1 MPLNPLYQ
9 AGISPNKAGHGEE
22 PMSEKKKIFKP
33 LPISGFPEWLPE
45 VRAVELQWFDHI
57 RRVFESYGFCNIE
70 TPSVELLDALKAKGG
85 DGEADV
91 DKEMFIIRHLSR
103 EVEESSKE
111 PRLALH
117 FDQTVPLAR
126 YTAQHFNELVFPFKR
141 YQMQRVWRGERPQA
155 GRFREFY
162 QCDIDVINVAS
173 LPLHFDAEMPAIIWE
188 ILSSLPGMEKEKE
201 NIQIRVSNRKIL
213 IGFLESLGIT
223 NAEDIAKV
231 TRIIDKAPKLD
242 EAHIHKLF
250 QDAFSYKKPD
260 DPVSYFPE
268 GFPRK
273 EITTFI
279 DITKSTSG
287 NLGIKDLKRILADL
301 VYKSERGS
309 QNATK
314 IFDDGFE
321 ELAFVLDQLSHL
333 PPGAVVA
340 DLSIVRGLDYYTGT
354 VYETVFL
361 DDPGYG
367 SICSGGR
374 YDDLAGNYINKHLPG
389 VGISIGFSRLFDRL
403 RQQGKLPA
411 GRLSPADIMVVM
423 PSEERRAL
431 TMETAQK
438 LRAQGHKVETF
449 HNPVKL
455 ARQLAYAEK
464 KGIPYVW
471 FPPFEDGKDHEVKN
485 MQAGT
490 QAKADPGNWKKD
502 E

>member
-1 MPLNPLYQ
+1 
-9 AGISPNKAGHGEE
+9 
-22 PMSEKKKIFKP
+22 MSEKKKIFKP

-45 VRAVELQWFDHI
+45 TRAVELQWFDHI
-57 RRVFESYGFCNIE
+57 RRIFESYGFCNIE

-91 DKEMFIIRHLSR
+91 DKEIYVLDRYHK
-103 EVEESSKE
+103 EEGDKE
-111 PRLALH
+111 ARLALH

-162 QCDIDVINVAS
+162 QCDIDVINVDS

-188 ILSSLPGMEKEKE
+188 ILSSLPGMEKEKD
-201 NIQIRVSNRKIL
+201 NIQIQISNRKIL
-213 IGFLESLGIT
+213 IGFLNSIGIIEGSLITKITNLIDKIEKTGLKEFYISIEETLKQHISDGSEIQDLIQKIAEFGSLAKPYKDADELEETLRGSKYINTKVPQIDEGLKELVFVLESL
-223 NAEDIAKV
+223 
-231 TRIIDKAPKLD
+231 
-242 EAHIHKLF
+242 
-250 QDAFSYKKPD
+250 S
-260 DPVSYFPE
+260 
-268 GFPRK
+268 
-273 EITTFI
+273 
-279 DITKSTSG
+279 
-287 NLGIKDLKRILADL
+287 NLQ
-301 VYKSERGS
+301 E
-309 QNATK
+309 
-314 IFDDGFE
+314 
-321 ELAFVLDQLSHL
+321 
-333 PPGAVVA
+333 GAVVA
-340 DLSIVRGLDYYTGT
+340 DLSMVRGLDYYTGT
-354 VYETVFL
+354 IYETRFL
-361 DDPGYG
+361 NDPGYG

-471 FPPFEDGKDHEVKN
+471 FPPFEDDKDHEVKN

-490 QAKADPGNWKKD
+490 QTKADPDKWEKD